1 MTLTWSKQSCFT
13 KFCQEHM
20 TDLRNTCKEIK
31 SISLKCSNQ
40 TSNAII
46 DNNATLTDPISNM
59 ANSFDKYF
67 CTSALDI

>member
-1 MTLTWSKQSCFT
+1 
-13 KFCQEHM
+13 M

-31 SISLKCSNQ
+31 SISLKSSNQ

>member
-13 KFCQEHM
+13 KFFQEH
-20 TDLRNTCKEIK
+20 DRPKNTCKEIK